1 MKPQRAPSIPL
12 DEYDEREAWPEP
24 DFSLID
30 ADNVA
35 PPKFTA
41 EALPGYWAEWCHAS
55 AESFACPVDY
65 VVASLLAFSSGWL
78 GNSRRV
84 MATQDWI
91 EPPHLWFAQIGDPS
105 TGKTPAMRPFIE
117 ISRML
122 EDDTSEEWRVA
133 QVRHQQN
140 TERAKAI
147 ADQWRSEMRDATKE
161 GRSPPDAPIGI
172 LTPAPIVR
180 PRVITNSATTEE
192 LVFMLSGNPRGLVLM
207 RDELSG
213 WLGDFDRYS
222 NGSGDRPFYLESWN
236 GGSYQPDRVK
246 DRENPVSC
254 KFTSLS
260 IIGGLQPD
268 KLREALSGSD
278 DGLAARF
285 VYVWPSPPPF
295 RRLDFEHNERSIER
309 REKLVAAARWLRS
322 LAMDADGKGDP
333 TPRVMRLDSTARALL
348 DDVRCE
354 AHERIKASKGIAA
367 GWHGKTPARAL
378 RLALVMEHLESAAVA
393 GAAPVEVSGQA
404 MARAAEYLDYATGM
418 MERSLT
424 GLAIDQADSAA
435 ADVARLFVQTKPET
449 VNERAIYQRAGFH
462 ALRKRDLRQ
471 RVFAALESAGFVK
484 REEPKGG
491 MSGRHPSDW
500 LVNPRLRGAR

>member
-1 MKPQRAPSIPL
+1 MKPQHVKFIPL
-12 DEYDEREAWPEP
+12 DDMDQRDAWPDA

-30 ADNVA
+30 ADNLA
-35 PPKFTA
+35 PPKFTT
-41 EALPGYWAEWCHAS
+41 EALPGYWADWCHAS

-91 EPPHLWFAQIGDPS
+91 EPPHLWFALIGDPS
-105 TGKTPAMRPFIE
+105 TGKTPAMRQFIE
-117 ISRML
+117 VSRLL
-122 EDDTSEEWRVA
+122 EADTTEDWRAA
-133 QVRHQQN
+133 QVRHQEN

-147 ADQWRSEMRDATKE
+147 ADQWRSEVREATKD
-161 GRSPPDAPIGI
+161 GRSPPDAPVGI
-172 LTPAPIVR
+172 LPPAPIVR
-180 PRVITNSATTEE
+180 PRVMTNSATTEE
-192 LVFMLSGNPRGLVLM
+192 LVFMLSGNPRGLVLV

-254 KFTSLS
+254 RYTSLA

-285 VYVWPSPPPF
+285 LYVWPSPPPF
-295 RRLDFEHNERSIER
+295 RRLDFEHNERAIER
-309 REKLVAAARWLRS
+309 RERLLGAARWLRS
-322 LAMDADGKGDP
+322 LTMDADGKGDP
-333 TPRVMRLDSTARALL
+333 TPRIMRLDNKARALL
-348 DDVRCE
+348 DDVRRE
-354 AHERIKASKGIAA
+354 AYERIKASKGIAA

-378 RLALVMEHLESAAVA
+378 RLALVMEHLQSAAD
-393 GAAPVEVSGQA
+393 GCTAPDEVSGQA

-418 MERSLT
+418 MERSLA
-424 GLAIDQADSAA
+424 GLAIDQADALA
-435 ADVARLFVQTKPET
+435 ADIARLLVQTKPET

-462 ALRKRDLRQ
+462 ALRNRDLRQ
-471 RVFAALESAGFVK
+471 RVFVALESAGFVRK
-484 REEPKGG
+484 EQPKAG